1 MQVSV
6 EKTSELS
13 RKMTVNVPETVV
25 QEKMAERL
33 KSLARE
39 VKVDGFRPG
48 KVPQAVV
55 QKMYGSKV
63 RDEIA
68 GDLIQSTFYEAL
80 QSEALRPAGYPH
92 IEHTDDTDGFSYTA
106 IFEVYPEI
114 SLDGL
119 EQLEVVR
126 PIATVGDTD
135 INNIIEKLREQKKV
149 WAVVDD
155 RAAQTGDRVI
165 VHFSGVVEEENFTDG
180 TVENYSVEIGTNKMI
195 PGFEDALL
203 GLKANDVKSFELAFP
218 ADYGND
224 KLAGKTAQFT
234 ADVVTVEAA
243 TLPEIDEAFIQA
255 YGVDEGSV
263 DAFRADVSDNLSREL
278 KQVLRGKLKNAV
290 MDALYTKFQITVP
303 NALIDEEV
311 ERLMTPYIE
320 SAKRQKMKPE
330 DMLLPRDVFEEQA
343 KRRVA
348 LGLILGEVIQKNA
361 VELDANKVRATIEE
375 LAKSYE
381 HPEDVI
387 AWYYAD
393 EKRLHDV
400 EQMVLEDQ
408 VVEWLVAQAH
418 VSDESV
424 SFSDVMDRQQQ

>member
-39 VKVDGFRPG
+39 VKIDGFRPG

-68 GDLIQSTFYEAL
+68 GDLIQSTYYEAL
-80 QSEALRPAGYPH
+80 QSESLRPAGYPH
-92 IEHTDDTDGFSYTA
+92 INHIDDADGFSYTA

-114 SLDGL
+114 VLEGLD
-119 EQLEVVR
+119 QLEIVR
-126 PIATVGDTD
+126 PIATVGDVD
-135 INNIIEKLREQKKV
+135 VDNIIEKLREQKKT
-149 WAVVDD
+149 WEVVE
-155 RAAQTGDRVI
+155 RAAQEHDQVTLN
-165 VHFSGVVEEENFTDG
+165 FSGVSEGTNFTNGKVENFL
-180 TVENYSVEIGTNKMI
+180 VEIGAKKMI
-195 PGFEDALL
+195 PGFEDQLV
-203 GLKANDVKSFELAFP
+203 GLEVGANKSFELTFP
-218 ADYGND
+218 EEYGNAE
-224 KLAGKTAQFT
+224 LAGKTAEF
-234 ADVVTVEAA
+234 DIEVIKIEAA
-243 TLPEIDEAFIQA
+243 TLPEIDEAFIKA

>member
-48 KVPQAVV
+48 KVPQQVV
-55 QKMYGSKV
+55 AKMYGDKV

-68 GDLIQSTFYEAL
+68 GDLIQSTYYQAL
-80 QSEALRPAGYPH
+80 QSESLRPAGYPH
-92 IEHTDDTDGFSYTA
+92 IEHTDDTEGFSYTA

-114 SLDGL
+114 ILEGL

-126 PIATVGDTD
+126 PIATVGDVD
-135 INNIIEKLREQKKV
+135 IDNIIEKLREQKKV
-149 WAVVDD
+149 WEVVDD

-165 VHFSGVVEEENFTDG
+165 IHFSGTVEEENFTDG
-180 TVENYSVEIGTNKMI
+180 TVEDYAVEIGTNKMI

-203 GLKANDVKSFELAFP
+203 DIKANDVKSFELAFP

-234 ADVVTVEAA
+234 VDVVTVEAA

-255 YGVDEGSV
+255 YGVDKGTV
-263 DAFRADVSDNLSREL
+263 DAFREDVRDNLSREL

-290 MDALYTKFQITVP
+290 MDALYAKFQIAVP

-311 ERLMTPYIE
+311 ERLMTPYVE
-320 SAKRQKMKPE
+320 SAKRQKIKPE
-330 DMLLPRDVFEEQA
+330 DMNLPRDAFEEQA

-348 LGLILGEVIQKNA
+348 LGLILGEVIQKNS
-361 VELDANKVRATIEE
+361 VELDADKVRTTVEE

-387 AWYYAD
+387 TWYYAD

-408 VVEWLVAQAH
+408 VVEWLVAQAQ
-418 VSDESV
+418 VSDLAI
-424 SFSDVMDRQQQ
+424 SFSDIMDKQQ

>member
-80 QSEALRPAGYPH
+80 QSESLRPAGYPH
-92 IEHTDDTDGFSYTA
+92 INHTDDADGFSYTA

-114 SLDGL
+114 ALDGL
-119 EQLEVVR
+119 EQLEVIR
-126 PIATVGDTD
+126 PIATVGDAD
-135 INNIIEKLREQKKV
+135 IDNIIEKLREQKKV

-155 RAAQTGDRVI
+155 RAAQKGDRVI
-165 VHFSGVVEEENFTDG
+165 IHFSGVVEEENFTDG

-234 ADVVTVEAA
+234 ADVVSVEAA
-243 TLPEIDEAFIQA
+243 TLPEIDEAFIKA
-255 YGVDEGSV
+255 YGVDEGSI
-263 DAFRADVSDNLSREL
+263 DAFRADVSDNLGREL

-303 NALIDEEV
+303 NTLIDEEV
-311 ERLMTPYIE
+311 ERLMTPYVE

-424 SFSDVMDRQQQ
+424 SFSDVMDRQQ